1 MVEIYPRK
9 HTSGELTAAQNA
21 NQLDFK
27 KNNFQ
32 NLFERFTAFID
43 ASPNTI
49 RTYRTSLRQWFK
61 YINDNHIFKS
71 IKPPISV

>member
-32 NLFERFTAFID
+32 IGRA
-43 ASPNTI
+43 
-49 RTYRTSLRQWFK
+49 
-61 YINDNHIFKS
+61 H
-71 IKPPISV
+71 V